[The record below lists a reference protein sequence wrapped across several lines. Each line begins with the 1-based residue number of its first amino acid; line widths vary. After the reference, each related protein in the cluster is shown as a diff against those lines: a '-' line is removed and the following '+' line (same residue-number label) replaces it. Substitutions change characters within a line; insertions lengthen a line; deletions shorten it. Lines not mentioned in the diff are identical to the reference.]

1 MNRRVVI
8 TGVGAVSPLGVGAE
22 AHWRAL
28 VSGRSAVSRVD
39 RLARLG
45 FPVDVAAEVRP
56 EDFVA
61 CLSRL
66 SRKQVK
72 LYNRTTALAL
82 AAAALAAADAGIVTP
97 VPDPLRAGVFL
108 ATLFIPY
115 PIQSVLRLLPDVE
128 AADTRNHADL
138 GKALARCLRDVNP
151 LDLSLKVVP
160 NLTAGHL
167 AISFGLRGA
176 CRTLADGWT
185 GGLHAIAQAATAIR
199 EGSLDLV
206 LCGGAEC
213 PLEDLV
219 FADLCA
225 TELLSSAAEPPERT
239 CRPFG
244 VGRHGTVAGEGA
256 AILVMEAEEH
266 AARRGARIRAA
277 CAGFRAASAAA
288 SPAGIRDALE
298 RSMLG
303 ALAESHRETADAIS
317 LHGNGGVASDLGEA
331 SAFHALAAR
340 TGAPPVAYAT
350 KGAHGN
356 LFSAAGPLEA
366 VSAVMALEAGA
377 VPPSRNCDETDPECG
392 LSLATDGAL
401 PMPVLRTVVVN
412 ALGAFGEAASLAVT
426 RAAPA

>member
-1 MNRRVVI
+1 MNRPVVI
-8 TGVGAVSPLGVGAE
+8 TGVGVVSPLGVGAE
-22 AHWRAL
+22 AHWQSL
-28 VSGRSAVSRVD
+28 VSGRSAVSRIE
-39 RLARLG
+39 RLAKLG

-56 EDFVA
+56 EDFAA

-66 SRKQVK
+66 SRKQAK

-82 AAAALAAADAGIVTP
+82 AAAALAAADAGIVAP
-97 VPDPLRAGVFL
+97 APDPLRAGVFL

-128 AADTRNHADL
+128 AANTRNHADL

-176 CRTLADGWT
+176 CRTVADGWT

-199 EGSLDLV
+199 EGALDLV
-206 LCGGAEC
+206 FCGGAEC

-225 TELLSSAAEPPERT
+225 TELLSPAADPPERT

-244 VGRHGTVAGEGA
+244 VGRQGTVAGEGA

-277 CAGFRAASAAA
+277 CAGFRAASAAG
-288 SPAGIRDALE
+288 SPAGIRDVLE
-298 RSMLG
+298 RTMLG
-303 ALAESHRETADAIS
+303 ALAESHRETADAVS
-317 LHGNGGVASDLGEA
+317 LHGDGRAASDLDEA
-331 SAFHALAAR
+331 SALHALTAR
-340 TGAPPVAYAT
+340 TGTRPVAYAT
-350 KGAHGN
+350 KGAHGS
-356 LFSAAGPLEA
+356 LFSAAGPLET
-366 VSAVMALEAGA
+366 VGAVMALEAGA
-377 VPPSRNCDETDPECG
+377 VPPSRNCHETDPACG
-392 LSLATDGAL
+392 LSLEAGGAL
-401 PMPVLRTVVVN
+401 PIPALRTVVVN

-426 RAAPA
+426 RAA